1 MPQNRIYQNIN
12 TICLSVDELVNGCG
26 INSNTLFDGLKRQRQ
41 GLVYCWP
48 HHKEG
53 KKVFIH
59 YAGIKEECKALVRE
73 KLCAGAEPELWIANQ
88 ETALVTKK
96 AEGEASRLAECI
108 TVLQDDIEFFAA
120 TGYYTGHECQ
130 QRARAAAWLRM
141 LSKISALQAHRQ
153 GYKSVELLREAVM
166 KAIAREKETGLLVA
180 VPTGSARVMQRKV
193 KRFET
198 EGLECL
204 VDGRDGNQ
212 NRRLITPEISAW
224 LITEFGKP
232 SPKISL
238 IDLTEKYN
246 SEVAPKNQ
254 WPLIKLSAIRAH
266 LYSPENYPV
275 WYQNR
280 HGKVAAMTNIMPQA
294 VRRHVSRSN
303 ALWSHDGTPVQ
314 LYYQDSEGHIRSSLY
329 LYIVTDAHSRAIIG
343 SALGETE
350 NHRIVVD
357 AIANAIETTGFVPD
371 QLQHDNSSSSINDA
385 VQGFQNN
392 MSLVH
397 FPCQPH
403 KARAKYVEAIF
414 GLFQTLV
421 LRQEENFKGANITAK
436 SIDNRANP
444 EHLKEIRKHLPTLSQ
459 VKEQV
464 LGLMEKYN
472 SLSTERDE
480 YGRRMG
486 QGPMERYKAATEGSR
501 KLNHFEKHSLFVVKL
516 PKPLR
521 YGVRGVER
529 KVDGVKYYYIVPDDN
544 SNTTDFNFQRL
555 HFGESFTV
563 KINLD
568 NPDFIM
574 LFDAEG
580 RFVAEAR
587 DREKLAPC
595 IADYKEGEGAEVR
608 KFINGTKTWTE
619 DNEKRY
625 QQLLRPTGTDGF
637 SSVDLMGKDEYN
649 RMESAAIDRIN
660 GVEEESDLVRR
671 LNQTWK

>member
-12 TICLSVDELVNGCG
+12 TICLSVDELVKGCG
-26 INSNTLFDGLKRQRQ
+26 VSKSTLKDGLCRQRK

-59 YAGIKEECKALVRE
+59 YSGIKEEYKTLVRE
-73 KLCAGAEPELWIANQ
+73 KLCGGAEPELWLANQ
-88 ETALVTKK
+88 ESSLISKK

-141 LSKISALQAHRQ
+141 LSRISALQAHRQ
-153 GYKSVELLREAVM
+153 GYKSVELLREGVM
-166 KAIAREKETGLLVA
+166 RTIAKEKESGLVVA
-180 VPTGSARVMQRKV
+180 IPTGSARVMQRKV
-193 KRFET
+193 KEFET
-198 EGLECL
+198 NGIECM

-212 NRRLITPEISAW
+212 NRRIITPEISAW
-224 LITEFGKP
+224 LITEYGKP

-238 IDLTEKYN
+238 IDLAEKYN
-246 SEVAPKNQ
+246 TVAPLNN
-254 WPLIKLSAIRAH
+254 WPLIKPSAIRAH
-266 LYSPENYPV
+266 LYNPENYPV

-294 VRRHVSRSN
+294 VRREVSRSN

-314 LYYQDSEGHIRSSLY
+314 LYYQDEAGQIRSSLY
-329 LYIVTDAHSRAIIG
+329 LYVVTDAHSRAIIG
-343 SALGETE
+343 HSLGESET
-350 NHRIVVD
+350 HRIVID
-357 AIANAIETTGFVPD
+357 SLANAIETFGYVPD
-371 QLQHDNSSSSINDA
+371 QLQYDKGSSNVNDA
-385 VQGFQNN
+385 VQAFQNN

-397 FPCQPH
+397 FPCQPR
-403 KARAKYVEAIF
+403 KARAKYVEAIL
-414 GLFQTLV
+414 GMFQTLI
-421 LRQEENFKGANITAK
+421 LRQEENFKGANITAR
-436 SIDNRANP
+436 SLDNRANP
-444 EHLKEIRKHLPTLSQ
+444 EHLKDIRKHLPTLSQ
-459 VKEQV
+459 LKEQV
-464 LGLMEKYN
+464 VSLIEKYN
-472 SLSTERDE
+472 NLSTERDE
-480 YGRRMG
+480 YGRRTG
-486 QGPMERYKAATEGSR
+486 ESPLNRYLSAIEGSR
-501 KLNHFEKHSLFVVKL
+501 TLNHFEKHSLFVIKL
-516 PKPLR
+516 PKPLK
-521 YGVRGVER
+521 YGVRGIER
-529 KVDGVKYYYIVPDDN
+529 KVDGVKYFYIVPDDK

-555 HFGESFTV
+555 HFGESFSV

-574 LFDAEG
+574 LFDQEG

-595 IADYKEGEGAEVR
+595 ISDYKEGEETEVR
-608 KFINGTKTWTE
+608 KFINGTKQWTE
-619 DNEKRY
+619 YNEERY
-625 QQLLRPTGTDGF
+625 KQLLRPTGTDGF
-637 SSVDLMGKDEYN
+637 SHIDLMGKDDFN